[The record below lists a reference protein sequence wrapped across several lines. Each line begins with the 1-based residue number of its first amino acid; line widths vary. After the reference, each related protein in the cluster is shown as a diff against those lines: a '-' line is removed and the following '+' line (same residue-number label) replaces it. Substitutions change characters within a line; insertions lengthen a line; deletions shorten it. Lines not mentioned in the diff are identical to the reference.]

1 MHFIV
6 FSNEIRFF
14 FSLITKNNKNIKQA
28 KLIEIHE
35 YLFKRPT

>member
-1 MHFIV
+1 MILLF
-6 FSNEIRFF
+6 FQMRLDFF